1 MVNQHVVEE
10 EAVLLPLV
18 VRHWISGRC
27 IVHDVSLQ
35 QSPFPL
41 PAAREKVISSDAC
54 DSC

>member
-27 IVHDVSLQ
+27 IVHDVSLE
-35 QSPFPL
+35 SLSLFPRL
-41 PAAREKVISSDAC
+41 ARQGEVSSDAC